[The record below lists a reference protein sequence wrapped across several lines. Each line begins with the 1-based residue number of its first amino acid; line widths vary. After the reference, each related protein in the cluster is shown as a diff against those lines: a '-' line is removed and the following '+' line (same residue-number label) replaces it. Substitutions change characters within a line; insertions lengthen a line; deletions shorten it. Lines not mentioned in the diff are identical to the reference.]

1 MSRDLPPNP
10 NLEHLKKQAKA
21 LLDKMRQRNADATLV
36 DAQHALARQYGFA
49 SWPKLKAHIE
59 GRERGSG
66 IGDRGSDASSPDPG
80 SPIPNPG
87 SPIPN
92 PGSPI
97 PNPGSPIPKP
107 AGVFERCT
115 MAVRQALFFSRHES
129 ATLGRLKIRPEHV
142 LLGLIRSDGRSS
154 RNLWKTAGVTL
165 EAARVAVV
173 DPNEPRDEVVEP
185 VQIAFQDATKALFT
199 AAAQEADRL
208 GHKRIATAHVV
219 LALMREEGA
228 ASSFLRNR
236 GITLEAARA
245 AAAMAE
251 SPLAGEDS

>member
-21 LLDKMRQRNADATLV
+21 LLETLRQRNADATLV
-36 DAQHALARQYGFA
+36 DAQHALAREYGFP

-59 GRERGSG
+59 SRDAGSG
-66 IGDRGSDASSPDPG
+66 MRGPNSGSQIPDPG

-87 SPIPN
+87 SR
-92 PGSPI
+92 
-97 PNPGSPIPKP
+97 PK
-107 AGVFERCT
+107 GLFDRFT
-115 MAVRQALFFSRHES
+115 MATRQALFFSRYES
-129 ATLGRLKIRPEHV
+129 ATLGRLRIRPEHV
-142 LLGLIRSDGRSS
+142 LLGIIRGDGRSS
-154 RNLWKTAGVTL
+154 RDLWKTTGLTL
-165 EAARVAVV
+165 DEARTAVV

-185 VQIAFQDATKALFT
+185 VQIPFQDATKALFT
-199 AAAQEADRL
+199 AAAEEADRL
-208 GHKRIATAHVV
+208 GHAKVSTAHVV

-228 ASSFLRNR
+228 ASSFLRAR

-251 SPLAGEDS
+251 SPLAGEDI

>member
-21 LLDKMRQRNADATLV
+21 LLEKLRQRNTDVTLV
-36 DAQHALARQYGFA
+36 DAQHALAREYGFP
-49 SWPKLKAHIE
+49 SWPKLKAHVE
-59 GRERGSG
+59 
-66 IGDRGSDASSPDPG
+66 
-80 SPIPNPG
+80 SPIPPT
-87 SPIPN
+87 SL
-92 PGSPI
+92 
-97 PNPGSPIPKP
+97 
-107 AGVFERCT
+107 FERFT
-115 MAVRQALFFSRHES
+115 MATRQALFFSRYES
-129 ATLGRLKIRPEHV
+129 ATLGRLRIRPEHV
-142 LLGLIRSDGRSS
+142 LLGIIRGEGRSS
-154 RNLWKTAGVTL
+154 RDLWKTTGVML
-165 EAARVAVV
+165 DEARTAMV

-185 VQIAFQDATKALFT
+185 VQIPFQDATKALFT

-228 ASSFLRNR
+228 ASSFLRSR
-236 GITLEAARA
+236 GITVAAARA